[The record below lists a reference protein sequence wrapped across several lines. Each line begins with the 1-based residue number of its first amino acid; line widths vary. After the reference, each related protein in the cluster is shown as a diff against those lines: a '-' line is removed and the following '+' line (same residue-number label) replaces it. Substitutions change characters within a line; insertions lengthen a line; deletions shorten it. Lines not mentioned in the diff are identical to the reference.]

1 MSVSRNPQPADVSV
15 GSQGPT
21 SRKWK
26 RIFRPFRPIHE
37 REPIIRYG
45 LAGVVVIVALALT
58 VIFPAAGDRPY
69 YFLVGA
75 VVVITWFGGWLP
87 GLISLLFSSALGWW
101 FVLRPKANAA
111 LSDAELLRYL
121 GFLGICAL
129 VYGLAAALQ
138 RTARKLHTAYLR
150 FGGVV
155 QISEDAIL
163 TIDDEQ
169 RITLF
174 NAGAE
179 KIFGYRAEEILG
191 KPINLLLPER
201 YRLAHAGHI
210 TAFSKSA
217 DALRAMNERGTIFGR
232 RADGSEFPAEASISK
247 FETGGERIMTIRLRD
262 VTERRATEQRLR
274 QMAAIV
280 ESSQDAIISEDL
292 DSVIQSWNPG
302 AEKIFGYAAPE
313 AIGQSARI
321 LLLPDAP
328 DDVAANLSRVRE
340 GVSWT
345 QETERRCKDGR
356 RIEVALTV
364 SPIRDQAGQVAGAA
378 VIARDITERKRLEA
392 QLLHSQ
398 KMEAVGRL
406 AGGVAHD
413 FNNLLSIIVGY
424 AYLIR
429 SSTPEDEPLRNAA
442 DEIMSASNK
451 ASALTRQLL
460 AFSRKQVMRP
470 EVLDMNEVM
479 AGIGKILPRL
489 LGEDIDLRIIPGADL
504 NRVKADP
511 GQIEQVIMNLVVNA
525 RDAMP
530 GGGKL
535 TLETNNLNF
544 AGEEAQQHGVQ
555 PGNYVMLAV
564 SDTGHGMNAETRA
577 RIFEPFFTT
586 KEAGKGTGLGLATVY
601 GIVNQ
606 SNGHIWVYS
615 EPGQGTT
622 FKIYLPATADAASR
636 RAPARPEPVLCGH
649 ETLLLVE
656 DEGRLRDLLAHVLR
670 DQGYKVLAAEN
681 GPAALQLIAGQKRI
695 DLLLTD
701 VVMPE
706 MRGQVLAAK
715 LLKRFP
721 DMLVVY
727 MSGYTDNALVHSGS
741 LAPGTTFL
749 QKPFT
754 PDLVLRRIREVLD
767 EAAERRR
774 SRRRAV

>member
-1 MSVSRNPQPADVSV
+1 MSVSRNPQLADVSV
-15 GSQGPT
+15 GQGRK

-26 RIFRPFRPIHE
+26 QIFRPFHPIDE
-37 REPIIRYG
+37 REPAIRYG
-45 LAGVVVIVALALT
+45 LAGGVVVLALALT
-58 VIFPAAGDRPY
+58 VIFPSAGGRPY

-75 VVVITWFGGWLP
+75 VVLTTWFGGWLP
-87 GLISLLFSSALGWW
+87 GLISLLLSSALGGW
-101 FVLRPKANAA
+101 FVFRPVANAA
-111 LSDAELLRYL
+111 LSKDEFLRYL

-129 VYGLAAALQ
+129 VYALATALQ
-138 RTARKLHTAYLR
+138 RTAQKLHTAYLR

-155 QISEDAIL
+155 QISEDAII

-174 NAGAE
+174 NSGAE
-179 KIFGYRAEEILG
+179 QIFGYRAEQILG

-210 TAFSKSA
+210 TSFSKSGN
-217 DALRAMNERGTIFGR
+217 ALRTMNERGTIFGR

-247 FETGGERIMTIRLRD
+247 FETGGERIMTVRLRD

-292 DSVIQSWNPG
+292 NGIILSWNPG
-302 AEKIFGYAAPE
+302 AEKIFGYTAPE
-313 AIGQSARI
+313 AIGQTARM
-321 LLLPDAP
+321 LLLPDAA

-364 SPIRDQAGQVAGAA
+364 SPIRDQVGQMAGAA

-392 QLLHSQ
+392 ELLHSQ

-429 SSTPEDEPLRNAA
+429 SSTPEHEPLRDAA
-442 DEIMSASNK
+442 DEIMSASEK
-451 ASALTRQLL
+451 AGALTRQLL

-470 EVLDMNEVM
+470 EVLDLNEVM

-504 NRVKADP
+504 NHVKADP

-535 TLETNNLNF
+535 TLETNNVNF
-544 AGEEAQQHGVQ
+544 AGEEARQHGVQ
-555 PGNYVMLAV
+555 PGDYAMLAV

-622 FKIYLPATADAASR
+622 FKIYLPASADAASR
-636 RAPARPEPVLCGH
+636 RATARPEPVLCGH

-767 EAAERRR
+767 EVAERRR
-774 SRRRAV
+774 SRRRAG

>member
-1 MSVSRNPQPADVSV
+1 VKQNPQPAEAS
-15 GSQGPT
+15 GGGQGRT
-21 SRKWK
+21 TRKRR
-26 RIFRPFRPIHE
+26 RIFRPLRPIDE
-37 REPIIRYG
+37 RESILRYG
-45 LAGVVVIVALALT
+45 LAVVVVGLALALT
-58 VIFPAAGDRPY
+58 LAFPSPDERPY
-69 YFLVGA
+69 YFFVGA
-75 VVVITWFGGWLP
+75 IVVGTWFGSWLP
-87 GLISLLFSSALGWW
+87 GLISLMLSCLLGWW
-101 FVLRPKANAA
+101 FVFHPVSAA
-111 LSDAELLRYL
+111 DFARYL
-121 GFLGICAL
+121 GFVGICAL

-155 QISEDAIL
+155 QISEDAII

-174 NAGAE
+174 NSGAE

-191 KPINLLLPER
+191 KPVNLLLPER
-201 YRLAHAGHI
+201 YRAMHEGHVS
-210 TAFSKSA
+210 AFSKSG
-217 DALRAMNERGTIFGR
+217 DALRAMNERGTIYGR

-247 FETGGERIMTIRLRD
+247 FEAAGERIMTVRLRD
-262 VTERRATEQRLR
+262 VTESRATEQRLR

-280 ESSQDAIISEDL
+280 ESSQDAILSEDL
-292 DSVIQSWNPG
+292 NGIILSWNPG

-313 AIGQSARI
+313 AIGRSARM

-364 SPIRDQAGQVAGAA
+364 SPIRDQAGQVVGAA
-378 VIARDITERKRLEA
+378 AIARDITERKRLEA

-429 SSTPEDEPLRNAA
+429 SSIPEDEPLRNAA
-442 DEIMSASNK
+442 DEIMSASDK

-470 EVLDMNEVM
+470 EVLDLNEVM

-489 LGEDIDLRIIPGADL
+489 LGEDVDLRMVPGAAL
-504 NRVKADP
+504 HHVKADP
-511 GQIEQVIMNLVVNA
+511 GQVEQVIMNLVVNA

-530 GGGKL
+530 AGGKL
-535 TLETNNLNF
+535 TLETNNVSF
-544 AGEEAQQHGVQ
+544 VGEEARQHGVQ
-555 PGNYVMLAV
+555 AGDYVMLAV
-564 SDTGHGMNAETRA
+564 SDTGHGMDAETRV

-622 FKIYLPATADAASR
+622 FKIYLPATADTMARRVAAK
-636 RAPARPEPVLCGH
+636 PEPVLCGN

-670 DQGYKVLAAEN
+670 DQGYKVLTAEN
-681 GPAALQLIAGQKRI
+681 GPEALQLITRQERI

-701 VVMPE
+701 VVMPG
-706 MRGQVLAAK
+706 MRGQVLAGK

-741 LAPGTTFL
+741 LSAGTVFL

-754 PDLVLRRIREVLD
+754 PDVVLRRIREVLD

-774 SRRRAV
+774 TRRRAV

>member
-1 MSVSRNPQPADVSV
+1 MNVSRNPQPADVSV
-15 GSQGPT
+15 GSQGPAR
-21 SRKWK
+21 RKWK
-26 RIFRPFRPIHE
+26 QIFRPFHPIDE
-37 REPIIRYG
+37 REPAIRYG
-45 LAGVVVIVALALT
+45 LAGVVVVLALALT
-58 VIFPAAGDRPY
+58 VILPSAGGRPY
-69 YFLVGA
+69 YFLAGA
-75 VVVITWFGGWLP
+75 VVLTTWFGDWLP
-87 GLISLLFSSALGWW
+87 GLISLVLSSALGWW
-101 FVLRPKANAA
+101 FVFRPVANAA
-111 LSDAELLRYL
+111 LNKDEFLRYI
-121 GFLGICAL
+121 GFLGVCAL
-129 VYGLAAALQ
+129 VYALASALQ

-174 NAGAE
+174 NSGAE

-201 YRLAHAGHI
+201 YRLAHTGHV
-210 TAFSKSA
+210 TSFSKSA

-247 FETGGERIMTIRLRD
+247 FETGGERIMTVRLRD

-280 ESSQDAIISEDL
+280 ESSQDAILSEDL
-292 DSVIQSWNPG
+292 NGVILSWNLG
-302 AEKIFGYAAPE
+302 AEKIFGYTAPE
-313 AIGQSARI
+313 AIGQTARM
-321 LLLPDAP
+321 LLMPDAA

-442 DEIMSASNK
+442 DEIMSASDK

-470 EVLDMNEVM
+470 EVLDLNEVM
-479 AGIGKILPRL
+479 ASIGKILPRL
-489 LGEDIDLRIIPGADL
+489 LGEDIDLRILPGADL
-504 NRVKADP
+504 NHVKADP

-535 TLETNNLNF
+535 TLETNNVNF
-544 AGEEAQQHGVQ
+544 AGEEARQHGVP
-555 PGNYVMLAV
+555 PGDYVMLAV
-564 SDTGHGMNAETRA
+564 SDSGHGMNAETRA

-601 GIVNQ
+601 GIVSQ
-606 SNGHIWVYS
+606 SNGHVWVYS

-636 RAPARPEPVLCGH
+636 RTTTKPEPVLCGN

-681 GPAALQLIAGQKRI
+681 GPAALQLITGQKRI

-701 VVMPE
+701 VVMPA
-706 MRGQVLAAK
+706 MRGQVLAAR

-741 LAPGTTFL
+741 LSPGTTFL

-774 SRRRAV
+774 SRQRAV